1 MEPDSLLVR
10 GLVDNPSGGLSPA
23 LDRSTT
29 FERAPGGGSPY
40 GRGNAPVTAEAE
52 ALLSALEDAEATLF
66 ASGMTAWT
74 CLCLTVLGQGKALV
88 IPTSGYYEVELLGS
102 EVLGRFGVEVRRYD
116 LRDAEGFRRAC
127 EGAALAIIETP
138 SNPTLTVTDI
148 AASAQAAH
156 AGGALLCC
164 DNTFGTPLL
173 QRPLDL
179 GADLAWQSATKYLA
193 GHSDVLAGLITT
205 RDSALRERLVWVRRT
220 IGGVLAPDPAWLLLR
235 GLRTLHVRLPRSV
248 ATASELARRL
258 AAHPAVTAVHYP
270 GLPDHPEYELA
281 QRQMPSGA
289 GGVLA
294 FELADGMAAGQLR
307 GGRSA
312 GAQRDQPRRRR
323 VADRAPGAHRARR
336 ARARGPAA
344 ARGRTGRRR
353 RPLGRPRP
361 GDRGVSGECRG
372 ELENLRR
379 VVADL
384 VAPERL
390 LDGSRERPEPDP
402 LGIQRELGGEPLEQ
416 IAELERAAR
425 FLVEQI
431 VEQPPRIEGRLAGE
445 GLGVDREPRFPLRAQ
460 HVAAMEVLVQHRRT
474 RRRSA

>member
-102 EVLGRFGVEVRRYD
+102 EVLGRFGVELRRYD

-138 SNPTLTVTDI
+138 SNPTL
-148 AASAQAAH
+148 ASPTSPP
-156 AGGALLCC
+156 GGGRSRGRRTALLRQHVR
-164 DNTFGTPLL
+164 DAAPAATARPRRRPRLAERH
-173 QRPLDL
+173 QVPRRPLRR
-179 GADLAWQSATKYLA
+179 AC
-193 GHSDVLAGLITT
+193 GLITT

-235 GLRTLHVRLPRSV
+235 GLRTLHVRLPRAV

-294 FELADGMAAGQLR
+294 FELADGTAAGRCEEAVRLVR
-307 GGRSA
+307 NATSLGG
-312 GAQRDQPRRRR
+312 
-323 VADRAPGAHRARR
+323 VETLIERR
-336 ARARGPAA
+336 ARIEPDGRVPEGLLRLAVGLEDADDLWADLAQAIESSQASAA
-344 ARGRTGRRR
+344 ASART
-353 RPLGRPRP
+353 
-361 GDRGVSGECRG
+361 S
-372 ELENLRR
+372 
-379 VVADL
+379 
-384 VAPERL
+384 
-390 LDGSRERPEPDP
+390 
-402 LGIQRELGGEPLEQ
+402 
-416 IAELERAAR
+416 AASSP
-425 FLVEQI
+425 I
-431 VEQPPRIEGRLAGE
+431 
-445 GLGVDREPRFPLRAQ
+445 
-460 HVAAMEVLVQHRRT
+460 
-474 RRRSA
+474 S

>member
-29 FERAPGGGSPY
+29 FERAPGGGSPC

-88 IPTSGYYEVELLGS
+88 IPTSGYYEVELLGA

-116 LRDAEGFRRAC
+116 LRDADGFRRAC
-127 EGAALAIIETP
+127 DGATLAIIETP
-138 SNPTLTVTDI
+138 SNPTLAVTDI
-148 AASAQAAH
+148 VASAEAAH

-205 RDSALRERLVWVRRT
+205 RDSGLRERLVWVRRT

-248 ATASELARRL
+248 ATAYELARRL

-294 FELADGMAAGQLR
+294 FELADGPAAGRCEEAVRLVR
-307 GGRSA
+307 NATSLGG
-312 GAQRDQPRRRR
+312 
-323 VADRAPGAHRARR
+323 VETLIERR
-336 ARARGPAA
+336 ARIEPDGRVAEGLLRLAVGLEDVDDIWADLAQAIEASHRSAA
-344 ARGRTGRRR
+344 ASAT
-353 RPLGRPRP
+353 
-361 GDRGVSGECRG
+361 S
-372 ELENLRR
+372 
-379 VVADL
+379 
-384 VAPERL
+384 
-390 LDGSRERPEPDP
+390 S
-402 LGIQRELGGEPLEQ
+402 
-416 IAELERAAR
+416 AASSP
-425 FLVEQI
+425 I
-431 VEQPPRIEGRLAGE
+431 
-445 GLGVDREPRFPLRAQ
+445 
-460 HVAAMEVLVQHRRT
+460 
-474 RRRSA
+474 S

>member
-1 MEPDSLLVR
+1 
-10 GLVDNPSGGLSPA
+10 
-23 LDRSTT
+23 
-29 FERAPGGGSPY
+29 
-40 GRGNAPVTAEAE
+40 
-52 ALLSALEDAEATLF
+52 
-66 ASGMTAWT
+66 MTAWT

-116 LRDAEGFRRAC
+116 LRDADGFRRAC

-248 ATASELARRL
+248 ATASVLAQRL
-258 AAHPAVTAVHYP
+258 AAHPAVTRVYYP
-270 GLPDHPEYELA
+270 GLLDHPEHDLA
-281 QRQMPSGA
+281 QRQMPGGA

-294 FELADGMAAGQLR
+294 FELADGQAAGRCEEAVRLVR
-307 GGRSA
+307 NATILGG
-312 GAQRDQPRRRR
+312 
-323 VADRAPGAHRARR
+323 VETLIERR
-336 ARARGPAA
+336 ARIEPD
-344 ARGRTGRRR
+344 GRVPEGLLR
-353 RPLGRPRP
+353 LAVG
-361 GDRGVSGECRG
+361 
-372 ELENLRR
+372 LEDADDIW
-379 VVADL
+379 ADL
-384 VAPERL
+384 AQAIEASQISGPVSARSSAAP
-390 LDGSRERPEPDP
+390 
-402 LGIQRELGGEPLEQ
+402 
-416 IAELERAAR
+416 IA
-425 FLVEQI
+425 
-431 VEQPPRIEGRLAGE
+431 
-445 GLGVDREPRFPLRAQ
+445 
-460 HVAAMEVLVQHRRT
+460 
-474 RRRSA
+474 